1 MIQMSEETQDGNVIY
16 RDVVFKNKNN
26 KKPNEKKSE
35 ETTYAEIKTQDGNVI
50 YHDVVFKNKNNKKPM
65 QVESEE
71 TTYAE
76 IKKASKDSGVVYTEV
91 KPNAKSKAKDLPQN
105 TEPETLYACVNKK
118 KPATAKHNWKTKMMY
133 AIPGIGDVLNLFFSH
148 LPQQYRFSWAE
159 CWLWRIKTVNMSFI
173 L

>member
-1 MIQMSEETQDGNVIY
+1 MNYYLTTGALVTVLWLGVVSFCYLKMRNASDTKKNFRQAPEMIQMSEETQDGNVIY

-50 YHDVVFKNKNNKKPM
+50 YRDVVFKKKNNKKPM

-91 KPNAKSKAKDLPQN
+91 KPNAKSKAKDLPRN

-118 KPATAKHNWKTKMMY
+118 KPATAKHN
-133 AIPGIGDVLNLFFSH
+133 
-148 LPQQYRFSWAE
+148 
-159 CWLWRIKTVNMSFI
+159 
-173 L
+173 